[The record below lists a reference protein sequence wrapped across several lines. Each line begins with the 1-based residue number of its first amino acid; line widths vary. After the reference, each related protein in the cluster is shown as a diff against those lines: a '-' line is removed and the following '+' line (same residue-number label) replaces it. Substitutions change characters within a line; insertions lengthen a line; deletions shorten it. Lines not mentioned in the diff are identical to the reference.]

1 MSTATEIC
9 SALASRWRITPD
21 GRGLKVLVLGA
32 GVIGTTAAWYLRE
45 QGHEVTVVDR
55 QRAAGLETSFANG
68 GQISVSHVEP
78 WANPAAPWKILK
90 WLGQPDAPL
99 LFRPRLDWQQ
109 WRWGAQFLFECLP
122 WRTRRNMQQILA
134 ISKYSGEMLRELRA
148 ATLLAYDDLQRGIL
162 QIYTDRAD
170 FDEAAAAAALVR
182 SYGIARDI
190 KTAAECVAIEPALEA
205 RRDWIVGGTYTAS
218 DESGDA
224 RKFTQGL
231 AARSFARGVVF
242 RFGVTVDAFD
252 VAAGAVSG
260 VMAHVPTDDGE
271 PRRQLLTA
279 DAYVVCLSS
288 YTPRLLAPLGIHVP
302 VYPAKGYSATLP
314 IVDAAAAPSVS
325 VTDDAKKIVFTR
337 LGNRLRV
344 AGTAELSGYNLDLNV
359 VRCEALT
366 RRAGEWFGSAI
377 DPTRAEYWTGLRPAT
392 PSNVPLIGRTRYP
405 NLYLNTGHGTLGWTM
420 AAGSGKAIADLVS
433 GRKPEI
439 GFDFAGD

>member
-1 MSTATEIC
+1 MRRIPPRVCSAMTGTIHTGASRRRIRCPGSRSTSTGLQSDAPTTSTATEIC
-9 SALASRWRITPD
+9 SAAVSRSPTTLD
-21 GRGLKVLVLGA
+21 GQGLKVLVLGA
-32 GVIGTTAAWYLRE
+32 GVIGTTSAWYLRE
-45 QGHEVTVVDR
+45 QGHEVTVIDR
-55 QRAAGLETSFANG
+55 QRVAGLETSFANG

-78 WANPAAPWKILK
+78 GANSAAPWKILR

-109 WRWGAQFLFECLP
+109 WRWGAQFLLECLP
-122 WRTRRNMQQILA
+122 WRTRRN
-134 ISKYSGEMLRELRA
+134 
-148 ATLLAYDDLQRGIL
+148 IL

-170 FDEAAAAAALVR
+170 YDEAAAAAELVR
-182 SYGIARDI
+182 SYGIARDV
-190 KTAAECVAIEPALEA
+190 KTAAECVAIEPALET

-242 RFGVTVDAFD
+242 RFGVTIDSID
-252 VAAGAVSG
+252 VAGGAVSG
-260 VMAHVPTDDGE
+260 VVAHVATADGE

-288 YTPRLLAPLGIHVP
+288 YTPRLLAPVGIHVP

-314 IVDAAAAPSVS
+314 IVDMAAAPSVS

-337 LGNRLRV
+337 LGNRLRA
-344 AGTAELSGYNLDLNV
+344 AGTAELSGYNLDLNI

-366 RRAGEWFGSAI
+366 RRAGEWFGGAI
-377 DPTRAEYWTGLRPAT
+377 DTMRAEYWTGLRPAT

-405 NLYLNTGHGTLGWTM
+405 NLYLNTGHG
-420 AAGSGKAIADLVS
+420 
-433 GRKPEI
+433 
-439 GFDFAGD
+439 

>member
-1 MSTATEIC
+1 V
-9 SALASRWRITPD
+9 
-21 GRGLKVLVLGA
+21 KVLVLGA
-32 GVIGTTAAWYLRE
+32 GVVGTTSAWYLRE
-45 QGHEVTVVDR
+45 QGHEVTVIER
-55 QRAAGLETSFANG
+55 QAAAALETSFANG
-68 GQISVSHVEP
+68 GQVSVSHVEP

-109 WRWGAQFLFECLP
+109 WRWGAQFLLECLP
-122 WRTRRNMQQILA
+122 SRTHRNMLQILA
-134 ISKYSGEMLRELRA
+134 LSKYSGQMLRELRA

-170 FDEAAAAAALVR
+170 YDEAAAAAELVR
-182 SYGIARDI
+182 SYGISREV
-190 KTAAECVAIEPALEA
+190 KTAAECIAIEPALGA

-231 AARSFARGVVF
+231 AARSFVRGVVF
-242 RFGVTVDAFD
+242 RFGVTIDAIEAVGGAIAGV
-252 VAAGAVSG
+252 VAHAA
-260 VMAHVPTDDGE
+260 ADGGQLHRE
-271 PRRQLLTA
+271 LLTA

-337 LGNRLRV
+337 LGSRLRV
-344 AGTAELSGYNLDLNV
+344 AGTAELSGYNLELNT

-366 RRAGEWFGSAI
+366 RRASEWFGAAI
-377 DPTRAEYWTGLRPAT
+377 DPSRAEYWTGLRPAT
-392 PSNVPLIGRTRYP
+392 PSNVPVIGRTRYP

-433 GRKPEI
+433 GRKPDVD
-439 GFDFAGD
+439 FDFVGSSR

>member
-1 MSTATEIC
+1 M
-9 SALASRWRITPD
+9 
-21 GRGLKVLVLGA
+21 KVLVLGA
-32 GVIGTTAAWYLRE
+32 GVVGTTSAWYLRE
-45 QGHEVTVVDR
+45 QGHEVTVIER
-55 QRAAGLETSFANG
+55 QSAAALETSFANG

-78 WANPAAPWKILK
+78 WANPKAPWKILK
-90 WLGQPDAPL
+90 WLTQPDAPL

-109 WRWGAQFLFECLP
+109 WRWGAQFLLECLP
-122 WRTRRNMQQILA
+122 SRTRRNMLQILA

-162 QIYTDRAD
+162 QIYTDRSD
-170 FDEAAAAAALVR
+170 YDEAAAAAELVR
-182 SYGIARDI
+182 SYGIAREV
-190 KTAAECVAIEPALEA
+190 KTAAECVAIEPALGS

-231 AARSFARGVVF
+231 AARAAARGVIF
-242 RFGVTVDAFD
+242 RYGVTIDALD
-252 VAAGAVSG
+252 AAGGSIAG
-260 VMAHVPTDDGE
+260 VITHAAAADGKS
-271 PRRQLLTA
+271 RREVLTA
-279 DAYVVCLSS
+279 DAYVACLSS
-288 YTPRLLAPLGIHVP
+288 YTPRLLAPLGIYVP

-314 IVDAAAAPSVS
+314 IINPALAPSVS
-325 VTDDAKKIVFTR
+325 MTDDAKKIVFTR

-344 AGTAELSGYNLDLNV
+344 AGTAELSGYKLDLNA

-366 RRAGEWFGSAI
+366 RRANEWFGAAI
-377 DPTRAEYWTGLRPAT
+377 DTSRAEYWTGLRPAT

-433 GRKPEI
+433 GRKP
-439 GFDFAGD
+439 GVDFDFVGY